1 MTIPQLVP
9 PTSVSTALAPQ
20 AAEGGGPRQVGQVGQ
35 VGQSVPTAGSPVQQT
50 GDKPSWFAKN
60 IKLIGILGGAAVG
73 GAIGFLTLGPVG
85 GLGGAAV
92 GALAGYLLTRNRTS
106 GGGDS
111 SGQQLPPPLP
121 S

>member
-9 PTSVSTALAPQ
+9 PTSVSTALAPN
-20 AAEGGGPRQVGQVGQ
+20 AAEGGGPRQVGQ

-60 IKLIGILGGAAVG
+60 IKLIGIVGGAAVG
-73 GAIGFLTLGPVG
+73 GAIGFLTLGPIG

-92 GALAGYLLTRNRTS
+92 GALAGYLLTRNRGAS
-106 GGGDS
+106 GGGHAPV
-111 SGQQLPPPLP
+111 QQVPPPLP